1 MLKLFR
7 GYLPIPLNAPPP
19 PCVSCSKEVVSVQV
33 ATMCIEDDKTL
44 VGRFQA
50 GEAAI
55 FDELYSRHIDKAY
68 NLAYRLTGD
77 SETAQDI
84 CQDAFIRVYS
94 NLGRFRFE
102 AKFTTWLYTIILN
115 LARSHHRK
123 KKWAPIDE
131 FPNLPAE
138 GNGNGML
145 NKIDRKMT
153 KQAVRRHLRKLP
165 TREREALI
173 LRHYE
178 GMSCFDAAL
187 VMGCAEETVRSLS
200 FFAIRKLRD
209 ALREEGYEL

>member
-1 MLKLFR
+1 M
-7 GYLPIPLNAPPP
+7 
-19 PCVSCSKEVVSVQV
+19 QV

-123 KKWAPIDE
+123 KKWAPIDD

-145 NKIDRKMT
+145 HKIDRKMT
-153 KQAVRRHLRKLP
+153 KQAVRRHLQKLP

-178 GMSCFDAAL
+178 GMSCSDAAV
-187 VMGCAEETVRSLS
+187 VMGCAEETVRTLS